1 MRLLAAVAVLLAASV
16 AWAEDLSQADALG
29 WLQRIANA
37 ARQLNYGGTF
47 VYHHGDAVESSQLV
61 HMTDGHG
68 EWEKLT
74 TNDGR
79 RCEVVRV
86 NELLSIYLPDL
97 KLIRIEHRSARRAY
111 PALPPE
117 QLGAITDFYDLR
129 KTEVER
135 VAGYD
140 AQALELEPKDGY
152 RYGHKIWADTANGLL
167 VKARMTNDKHQ
178 VLEQFVFTQLTIN
191 RPFNLELVKPSYSS
205 GNPDWKTVR
214 SWSDE
219 TPGTDLGWVVKTP
232 PPGFRKVMEMRRS
245 KEGDPSVTRIHL
257 VLSDGLAAVSVFI
270 EPIVQGS
277 GASDGATQHGVINVF
292 SRTLGD
298 QRITALGET
307 PPITVMQIANATV
320 PKTK

>member
-1 MRLLAAVAVLLAASV
+1 MRLLALVAVLLAAS
-16 AWAEDLSQADALG
+16 AARAEDLSQADALS
-29 WLQRIANA
+29 WLQHIANA
-37 ARQLNYGGTF
+37 ARQLNYVGTF
-47 VYHHGDAVESSQLV
+47 VYQHGDAVESSQLV

-86 NELLSIYLPDL
+86 NEQLSIFLPDL
-97 KLIRIEHRSARRAY
+97 KMIRIERRSAKRTY

-117 QLGAITDFYDLR
+117 QLGAITDFYVLR
-129 KTEVER
+129 KAEVER

-140 AQALELEPKDGY
+140 AQVLELEPRDSY
-152 RYGHKIWADTANGLL
+152 RYGHKFWAETGSGLL
-167 VKARMTNDKHQ
+167 VKARMTNDRHQ
-178 VLEQFVFTQLTIN
+178 VLEQFAFTQLTIGT
-191 RPFNLELVKPSYSS
+191 PFTLDRVKPSYSAS
-205 GNPDWKTVR
+205 NPEWKTVR

-219 TPGTDLGWVVKTP
+219 TPGADLGWVVKSP

-245 KEGDPSVTRIHL
+245 KEGDPAATRIHL

-270 EPIVQGS
+270 EPIVPG
-277 GASDGATQHGVINVF
+277 GRAADGAAQHGVINIF